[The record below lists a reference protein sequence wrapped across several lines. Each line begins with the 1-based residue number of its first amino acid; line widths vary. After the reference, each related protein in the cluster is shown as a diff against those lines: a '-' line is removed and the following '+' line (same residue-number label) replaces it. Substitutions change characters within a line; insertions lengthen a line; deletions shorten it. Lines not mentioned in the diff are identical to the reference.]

1 MTQKSKDNQEV
12 LDHNE
17 QGDALHNLEKYE
29 EAIACYDEA
38 IKLDPKDNEAWDL
51 KCGILLKQKKH
62 EEVIACYDERIRLN
76 PTEDFFWSE
85 KGNLLDKL
93 GRNEEATLCHN
104 ECDRLVNQSNESY
117 SQTTSNS

>member
-1 MTQKSKDNQEV
+1 MTQKSKDNQEA

-17 QGDALHNLEKYE
+17 QGYALYELEKYD

-38 IKLDPKDNEAWDL
+38 IKLDPKDNEAWGL
-51 KCGILLKQKKH
+51 KCDILLKQKKH

-104 ECDRLVNQSNESY
+104 ECDRLINQSRDS
-117 SQTTSNS
+117 